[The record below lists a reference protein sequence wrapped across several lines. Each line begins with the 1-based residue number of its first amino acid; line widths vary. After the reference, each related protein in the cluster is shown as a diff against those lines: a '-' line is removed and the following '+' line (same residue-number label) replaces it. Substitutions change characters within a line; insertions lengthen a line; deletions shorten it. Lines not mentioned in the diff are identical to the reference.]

1 MLALTPVVV
10 PLATALVCALLSARA
25 RAQLVVSTTGALVNV
40 VCASLLIAQVQ
51 RIGTVS
57 VAVGNWPLPM
67 GIEFLADRLG
77 AVLVLIAAVMLSIT
91 VLWQR
96 SDVDPAPATPA
107 LHPLLHGLTAGVGGA
122 FVTADLFNL
131 YVWFEVALICSLGLL
146 VQGGALRNLDATFK
160 YFAINV
166 LGTLLLLVAISLIY
180 AATGQLNMRAIGQA
194 AAGVDEAVMLPL
206 TGLLLIAFL
215 MKAAAFPFFAWLPVS
230 YHTLPAPVAAL
241 FSALLTKVGICA
253 IFRIMSDVFDPPS
266 VVLTEALG
274 WIAVLSMV
282 TGALG
287 AAYHWDMRRILAFHG
302 ISQIGYILLGIAMA
316 SQAGDAAAVFFTV
329 HHSLVKASLF
339 LLVGLV
345 FAYSGHYDLRRIGG
359 LYAARP
365 GLSVLFLL
373 MALTLIGTPP
383 LNGFW
388 GKYLIVSESFAQE
401 HYLWGAAAVLV
412 SMLTLYS
419 MLKMWMEAFWKPHP
433 DRHWRP
439 KASPAMAPSFAGV
452 TVLVFFT
459 VGMGLFPNTMIDY
472 AQSTAAALRE
482 TRP

>member
-1 MLALTPVVV
+1 MLALMPVLI
-10 PLATALVCALLSARA
+10 PLATALICALLSSSP
-25 RAQLVVSTTGALVNV
+25 RAQHMFSTAGALVHV
-40 VCASLLIAQVQ
+40 VSASLLIAQVE
-51 RIGTVS
+51 RAGTVS

-67 GIEFLADRLG
+67 GIEFAADRLG
-77 AVLVLIAAVMLSIT
+77 AVLVVIAAVMLFIT
-91 VLWQR
+91 VLWQW
-96 SDVDPAPATPA
+96 SDVDPAPETPA
-107 LHPLLHGLTAGVGGA
+107 LHSLLHGLTAGVSGA

-146 VQGGALRNLDATFK
+146 VQGGALRNLDATLK

-166 LGTLLLLVAISLIY
+166 LGTLLLLAAISLIY
-180 AATGQLNMRAIGQA
+180 AATGQLNMRAIGHA
-194 AAGVDEAVMLPL
+194 AVGVDDAIMLPL
-206 TGLLLIAFL
+206 IGLLLIAFL

-253 IFRIMSDVFDPPS
+253 IFRIMSTVFDPPPAILS
-266 VVLTEALG
+266 EALG

-287 AAYHWDMRRILAFHG
+287 AAYHWDLRRILAFHG

-316 SQAGDAAAVFFTV
+316 SQAGDAAAVFFTM
-329 HHSLVKASLF
+329 HHSLVKAALF
-339 LLVGLV
+339 LLIALV
-345 FAYSGHYDLRRIGG
+345 FGYTGHYDLRRIGG

-365 GLSVLFLL
+365 ALSVLFLL

-383 LNGFW
+383 FNGFW

-401 HYLWGAAAVLV
+401 RYLWGGVAILV
-412 SMLTLYS
+412 GVLTLYS
-419 MLKMWMEAFWKPHP
+419 MLKIWMEAFWKPHP
-433 DRHWRP
+433 DLNWIA
-439 KASPAMAPSFAGV
+439 KASPAMAPSFIGV

-472 AQSTAAALRE
+472 AQSAAASLRE
-482 TRP
+482 TTP